1 MRIAYLILAH
11 HQPQQLGALIERLD
25 DGNARFFVHV
35 DQKSDV
41 LPFRNAVKTER
52 AIFLDE
58 RLPIEWGG
66 WNMVQATL
74 DLLRSAHQQSPSTYY
89 QLLSGNCYPI
99 KSNQDIASKLSSGNF
114 NYITLNEEMKRG
126 SRFYNRLIYRQDIL
140 KRRRS
145 LAKLN
150 IPRYLGRFI
159 TSVRRQQARLG
170 GRTLPVGMRPY
181 KGGQWWCLTHDCA
194 RYVLDYAKAN
204 PRFVQFFRSTLIPD
218 ESFFHTIIA
227 NSEFAHTLSPCV
239 ARDVTSGN
247 HHVRWQKVGG
257 ANKPRVMKERD
268 FDELMASE
276 ACFARKFSE
285 TKSAQLIKLLHERIG
300 DRGVSNCRSASL
312 A

>member
-11 HQPQQLGALIERLD
+11 HQPQHLGALIERLD
-25 DGNARFFVHV
+25 DGNARFFIHI
-35 DQKSDV
+35 DQKSDI
-41 LPFRNAVKTER
+41 LAFRNAIRSER

-74 DLLRSAHQQSPSTYY
+74 DLLRRAHRQSPSTYY

-99 KSNQDIASKLSSGNF
+99 KSNQDIAKKLSSGNF

-126 SRFYNRLIYRQDIL
+126 SRFHNRLFYRQSDQELINIL
-140 KRRRS
+140 KRRPS

-150 IPRYLGRFI
+150 IPRYLGRLI
-159 TSVRRQQARLG
+159 TSVRRQQDRLA
-170 GRTLPVGMRPY
+170 GRTLPAGMRPY

-227 NSEFAHTLSPCV
+227 NSEFAHTLPPCV
-239 ARDVTSGN
+239 ARNVTSGN
-247 HHVRWQKVGG
+247 HHVRWRKVRGS
-257 ANKPRVMKERD
+257 NKPRVLTERD
-268 FDELMASE
+268 FYELVASE
-276 ACFARKFSE
+276 ACFARKFIERRSG
-285 TKSAQLIKLLHERIG
+285 QLIRLLQERI
-300 DRGVSNCRSASL
+300 D
-312 A
+312 